1 MAFRKNDSP
10 LYFKAAQDFTLN
22 NPVNTMKP
30 RAWSQANRL
39 ARNRNNRIWSE
50 NRADFCLMQI
60 KRENIKRIYPCG

>member
-30 RAWSQANRL
+30 RAHGHRQIGW
-39 ARNRNNRIWSE
+39 
-50 NRADFCLMQI
+50 RAIAIIVSGVRTAPIFA
-60 KRENIKRIYPCG
+60 